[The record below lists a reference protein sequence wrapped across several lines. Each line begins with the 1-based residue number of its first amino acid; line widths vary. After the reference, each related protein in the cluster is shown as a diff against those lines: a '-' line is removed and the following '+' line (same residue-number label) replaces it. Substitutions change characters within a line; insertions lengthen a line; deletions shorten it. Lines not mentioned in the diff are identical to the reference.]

1 MLKRLLLLTLLLLSG
16 VVSAQVVGEITD
28 TKGEKL
34 PYVNIYLENSFTG
47 TTSNQEGNY
56 ELEISQP
63 GDYTIVYQFLGY
75 KTQKKQA
82 NIQSFPYTINVSL
95 AEESTSLEEVVINS
109 DENPADR
116 VIRKAIA
123 NRKKNLA
130 KVEAYTA
137 DFYSR
142 GIWKIEN
149 APEKILGQEVG
160 DLGGGLDSTR
170 SGIVYLSETKS
181 KIKFKAPDD
190 FHEKIIASK
199 VSGDDNGFSLN
210 SAQDAD
216 FTFYNNTIELNAE
229 LVSPIADYAFNYYDY
244 KLEGIFYD
252 DLGNLVNKIKVIPKR
267 PKDRVFSGTIY
278 ILEDSW
284 EIYGIELTTTGE
296 STQITPIETLVF
308 KQNFTYSEK
317 DELWVK
323 LSQTVEFTWKIFG
336 IGGNGR
342 FSAVYSDYDFNP
354 QFTRE
359 DFSNEILSFAENANE
374 KDSMYWEKI
383 RPIPLTTEEVDD
395 YIRKDSIQERKNSRV
410 YKDSVDQV
418 RNKFKITDPL
428 FGYSYRNSFKQYSW
442 NISGPIEGIRYNTV
456 QGWNTTVNANFTK
469 WEEDYNKYWGLN
481 ASANYGLAD
490 DRLRVKG
497 GFIKKF
503 NNKSKPY
510 FTLNGGIE
518 AKQIND
524 TEPISTLVSSVASI
538 LFDKNYLKIYDRT
551 FVEARYSE
559 EIFNGFRLYANASF
573 ERRSALFDDPEI
585 IEDEDEFTANNPL
598 APNDFDSTPFEDHNI
613 AKIGITGRI
622 NFDQKYYNYPDGK
635 YNVTNSDY
643 PTLYFSYEK
652 GFAATVDDYNF
663 DHFKVMANQR
673 VSLQNK
679 GDFEYSLKGGKFLN
693 GENISLV
700 DHQHFNGNLTHV
712 KLDPSINQFN
722 LLPYYGYSANDTYG
736 ELHAE
741 HNFKGYL
748 LGKIPLLRSLN
759 FNTVIGVNSLWTTG
773 NKPYSEYSVGISN
786 IGFGKYRILRVDYV
800 KAYQGG
806 WQDSGV
812 MFGLSIGM

>member
-1 MLKRLLLLTLLLLSG
+1 MKRLLLLTLLLLSG

-56 ELEISQP
+56 ELEISKP

-75 KTQKKQA
+75 KTQKKQV

-469 WEEDYNKYWGLN
+469 WKDDYNKYWGLN

-598 APNDFDSTPFEDHNI
+598 APNDFDSAPFEDHNI

-663 DHFKVMANQR
+663 DHFKMMANQR

-700 DHQHFNGNLTHV
+700 DHQHFNGNLTHI

>member
-1 MLKRLLLLTLLLLSG
+1 MKRLLLLTLLLHSG
-16 VVSAQVVGEITD
+16 GISAQVVGEITD

-56 ELEISQP
+56 ELEISKP

-75 KTQKKQA
+75 KTQKKQV

-598 APNDFDSTPFEDHNI
+598 APNDFDSAPFEDHNI

-622 NFDQKYYNYPDGK
+622 NFNQKYYNYPDGK

-663 DHFKVMANQR
+663 DHFKIMANQR

-736 ELHAE
+736 EFHAE

-786 IGFGKYRILRVDYV
+786 IGFGKYRILRLDYV

>member
-1 MLKRLLLLTLLLLSG
+1 MKRLLLLTLLLLSG

-56 ELEISQP
+56 ELEISKP

-75 KTQKKQA
+75 KTQKKQV

-284 EIYGIELTTTGE
+284 EIYGIELMTTGE

-598 APNDFDSTPFEDHNI
+598 APNDFDSAPFEDHNI

>member
-1 MLKRLLLLTLLLLSG
+1 M
-16 VVSAQVVGEITD
+16 VSAQVVGEITD

-56 ELEISQP
+56 ELEISKP

-75 KTQKKQA
+75 KTQKKQV

-284 EIYGIELTTTGE
+284 EIYGIELMTTGE

-428 FGYSYRNSFKQYSW
+428 FGYSYRNSHEQYSW

-551 FVEARYSE
+551 FIEARYSE

-598 APNDFDSTPFEDHNI
+598 APNDFDSAPFEDHNI

-663 DHFKVMANQR
+663 DHFKMMANQR

-700 DHQHFNGNLTHV
+700 DHQHFNGNLTHI

>member
-1 MLKRLLLLTLLLLSG
+1 M
-16 VVSAQVVGEITD
+16 VSAQVVGEITD

-56 ELEISQP
+56 ELEISKP

-75 KTQKKQA
+75 KTQKKQV

-284 EIYGIELTTTGE
+284 EIYGIELMTTGE

-551 FVEARYSE
+551 FVEVRYSE

-598 APNDFDSTPFEDHNI
+598 APNDFDSAPFEDHNI

-663 DHFKVMANQR
+663 DHFKMMANQR

>member
-1 MLKRLLLLTLLLLSG
+1 MLSG

-56 ELEISQP
+56 ELEISKP

-75 KTQKKQA
+75 KTQKKQV

-284 EIYGIELTTTGE
+284 EIYGIELMTTGE

-598 APNDFDSTPFEDHNI
+598 APNDFDSAPFEDHNI

>member
-1 MLKRLLLLTLLLLSG
+1 MI
-16 VVSAQVVGEITD
+16 SAQVVGEITD

-75 KTQKKQA
+75 KTQKKQV

-284 EIYGIELTTTGE
+284 EIYGIELMTTGE

-551 FVEARYSE
+551 FIEARYSE

-598 APNDFDSTPFEDHNI
+598 APNDFDSAPFEDHNI

-663 DHFKVMANQR
+663 DHFKMMANQR

>member
-1 MLKRLLLLTLLLLSG
+1 M
-16 VVSAQVVGEITD
+16 VSAQVVGEITD

-56 ELEISQP
+56 ELEISKP

-75 KTQKKQA
+75 KTQKKQV

-395 YIRKDSIQERKNSRV
+395 YIRKDSIQERKNSKV

-456 QGWNTTVNANFTK
+456 QGWNTTINANFTK
-469 WEEDYNKYWGLN
+469 WGDDYNKYWGLN

-551 FVEARYSE
+551 FIEARYSE

-598 APNDFDSTPFEDHNI
+598 APNDFDSAPFEDHNI

-663 DHFKVMANQR
+663 DHFKMMANQR

>member
-1 MLKRLLLLTLLLLSG
+1 MLSG

-75 KTQKKQA
+75 KTQKKQV

-278 ILEDSW
+278 ILEDTW

-551 FVEARYSE
+551 FIEARYSE

-598 APNDFDSTPFEDHNI
+598 APNDFDSAPFEDHNI

-663 DHFKVMANQR
+663 DHFKMMANQR

>member
-1 MLKRLLLLTLLLLSG
+1 LKRLLLLTLLLLSG
-16 VVSAQVVGEITD
+16 VISAQVVGEITD

-75 KTQKKQA
+75 KTQKKQV

-395 YIRKDSIQERKNSRV
+395 YIRKDSIQERKNSKV

-456 QGWNTTVNANFTK
+456 QGWNTTINANFTK
-469 WEEDYNKYWGLN
+469 WEDDYNKYWGLN

-551 FVEARYSE
+551 FIEARYSE

-598 APNDFDSTPFEDHNI
+598 APNDFDSAPFEDHNI

>member
-1 MLKRLLLLTLLLLSG
+1 LKRLLLLTLLLHSG
-16 VVSAQVVGEITD
+16 GISAQVVGEITD

-56 ELEISQP
+56 ELEISKP

-75 KTQKKQA
+75 KTQKKQV

-598 APNDFDSTPFEDHNI
+598 APNDFDSAPFEDHNI

-622 NFDQKYYNYPDGK
+622 NFNQKYYNYPDGK

-663 DHFKVMANQR
+663 DHFKIMANQR

-736 ELHAE
+736 EFHAE

-786 IGFGKYRILRVDYV
+786 IGFGKYRILRLDYV

>member
-1 MLKRLLLLTLLLLSG
+1 MLLSG

>member
-1 MLKRLLLLTLLLLSG
+1 MLKRLLLLTLLLHSG
-16 VVSAQVVGEITD
+16 GISAQVVGEITD

-56 ELEISQP
+56 ELEISKP

-75 KTQKKQA
+75 KTQKKQV

-598 APNDFDSTPFEDHNI
+598 APNDFDSAPFEDHNI

-622 NFDQKYYNYPDGK
+622 NFNQKYYNYPDGK

-663 DHFKVMANQR
+663 DHFKIMANQR

-736 ELHAE
+736 EFHAE

-786 IGFGKYRILRVDYV
+786 IGFGKYRILRLDYV

>member
-1 MLKRLLLLTLLLLSG
+1 MKRLLLLTLLLLSG

-56 ELEISQP
+56 ELEISKP

-75 KTQKKQA
+75 KTQKKQV

-284 EIYGIELTTTGE
+284 EIYGIELMTTGE

-551 FVEARYSE
+551 FVEVRYSE

-598 APNDFDSTPFEDHNI
+598 APNDFDSAPFEDHNI

-663 DHFKVMANQR
+663 DHFKMMANQR

>member
-1 MLKRLLLLTLLLLSG
+1 MLSG

-75 KTQKKQA
+75 KTQKKQV

-573 ERRSALFDDPEI
+573 ERRSALFDNPEI
-585 IEDEDEFTANNPL
+585 IEDEGEFTANNPL
-598 APNDFDSTPFEDHNI
+598 APNDFDSAPFEDHNI

-663 DHFKVMANQR
+663 DHFKMMANQR

>member
-1 MLKRLLLLTLLLLSG
+1 M
-16 VVSAQVVGEITD
+16 VSAQVVGEITD

-56 ELEISQP
+56 ELEISKP

-75 KTQKKQA
+75 KTQKKQV

-428 FGYSYRNSFKQYSW
+428 FGYSYRNSFRQYSW

-469 WEEDYNKYWGLN
+469 WEDDYNKYWGLN

-551 FVEARYSE
+551 FIEARYSE

-598 APNDFDSTPFEDHNI
+598 APNDFDSAPFEDHNI

-652 GFAATVDDYNF
+652 GFASTVDDYNF
-663 DHFKVMANQR
+663 DHFKMMANQR

>member
-1 MLKRLLLLTLLLLSG
+1 MLSG

-56 ELEISQP
+56 ELEISKP

-75 KTQKKQA
+75 KTQKKQV

-267 PKDRVFSGTIY
+267 PKDRVFSGIIY

-469 WEEDYNKYWGLN
+469 WKDDYNKYWGLN

-598 APNDFDSTPFEDHNI
+598 APNDFDSAPFEDHNI

-663 DHFKVMANQR
+663 DHFKIMANQR

>member
-1 MLKRLLLLTLLLLSG
+1 MLSG

-56 ELEISQP
+56 ELEISKS

-75 KTQKKQA
+75 KTQKKQV

-267 PKDRVFSGTIY
+267 PKDRVFSGIIY

-598 APNDFDSTPFEDHNI
+598 APNDFDSAPFEDHNI

>member
-1 MLKRLLLLTLLLLSG
+1 MKRLLLLTLLLLSG

>member
-1 MLKRLLLLTLLLLSG
+1 MI
-16 VVSAQVVGEITD
+16 SAQVVGEITD

-75 KTQKKQA
+75 KTQKKQV

-284 EIYGIELTTTGE
+284 EIYGIELMTTGE

-551 FVEARYSE
+551 FVEVRYSE

-598 APNDFDSTPFEDHNI
+598 APNDFDSAPFEDHNI

-663 DHFKVMANQR
+663 DHFKMMANQR

-700 DHQHFNGNLTHV
+700 DHQHFNGNLTHI

>member
-1 MLKRLLLLTLLLLSG
+1 M
-16 VVSAQVVGEITD
+16 VSAQVVGEITD

-56 ELEISQP
+56 ELEISKP

-75 KTQKKQA
+75 KTQKKQV

-428 FGYSYRNSFKQYSW
+428 FGYSYRNSHEQYSW

-551 FVEARYSE
+551 FIEARYSE

-598 APNDFDSTPFEDHNI
+598 APNDFDSAPFEDHNI

>member
-1 MLKRLLLLTLLLLSG
+1 MLLSG

-75 KTQKKQA
+75 KTQKKQV

-284 EIYGIELTTTGE
+284 EIYGIELMTTGE

-428 FGYSYRNSFKQYSW
+428 FGYSYRNSHEQYSW

-551 FVEARYSE
+551 FIEARYSE

-598 APNDFDSTPFEDHNI
+598 APNDFDSAPFEDHNI

-663 DHFKVMANQR
+663 DHFKMMANQR

-700 DHQHFNGNLTHV
+700 DHQHFNGNLTHI

>member
-1 MLKRLLLLTLLLLSG
+1 MKRLLLLTLLLLSG

-56 ELEISQP
+56 ELEISKP

-75 KTQKKQA
+75 KTQKKQV

-395 YIRKDSIQERKNSRV
+395 YIRKDSIQERKNSKV

-551 FVEARYSE
+551 FIEARYSE

-598 APNDFDSTPFEDHNI
+598 APNDFDSAPFEDHNI

-673 VSLQNK
+673 VRLQNK

>member
-1 MLKRLLLLTLLLLSG
+1 M
-16 VVSAQVVGEITD
+16 VSAQVVGEITD

-56 ELEISQP
+56 ELEISKP

-75 KTQKKQA
+75 KTQKKQV

-284 EIYGIELTTTGE
+284 EIYGIELMTTGE

-551 FVEARYSE
+551 FVEVRYSE

-573 ERRSALFDDPEI
+573 ERRSVLFDDPEI

-598 APNDFDSTPFEDHNI
+598 APNDFDSAPFEDHNI

-663 DHFKVMANQR
+663 DHFKMMANQR

>member
-1 MLKRLLLLTLLLLSG
+1 MI
-16 VVSAQVVGEITD
+16 SAQVVGEITD

-75 KTQKKQA
+75 KTQKKQV

-284 EIYGIELTTTGE
+284 EIYGIELMTTGE

-395 YIRKDSIQERKNSRV
+395 YIRKDSIQERKNSKV

-551 FVEARYSE
+551 FIEARYSE

-598 APNDFDSTPFEDHNI
+598 APNDFDSAPFEDHNI

-663 DHFKVMANQR
+663 DHFKIMANQR

>member
-1 MLKRLLLLTLLLLSG
+1 MLSG

-56 ELEISQP
+56 ELEISKS

-75 KTQKKQA
+75 KTQKKQV

-267 PKDRVFSGTIY
+267 PKDRVFSGIIY

-469 WEEDYNKYWGLN
+469 WKDDYNKYWGLN

-598 APNDFDSTPFEDHNI
+598 APNDFDSAPFEDHNI

-663 DHFKVMANQR
+663 DHFKIMANQR

>member
-1 MLKRLLLLTLLLLSG
+1 M
-16 VVSAQVVGEITD
+16 VSAQVVGEITD

-56 ELEISQP
+56 ELEISKP

-75 KTQKKQA
+75 KTQKKQV

-284 EIYGIELTTTGE
+284 EIYGIELMTTGE

-551 FVEARYSE
+551 FVEVRYSE

-598 APNDFDSTPFEDHNI
+598 APNDFDSAPFEDHNI

-663 DHFKVMANQR
+663 DHFKMMANQR

-700 DHQHFNGNLTHV
+700 DHQHFNGNLTHI

-812 MFGLSIGM
+812 IFGLSIGM

>member
-1 MLKRLLLLTLLLLSG
+1 MLSG

-56 ELEISQP
+56 ELEISKS

-75 KTQKKQA
+75 KTQKKQV

-267 PKDRVFSGTIY
+267 PKDRVFSGIVY

-598 APNDFDSTPFEDHNI
+598 APNDFDSAPFEDHNI

>member
-1 MLKRLLLLTLLLLSG
+1 MKRLLLLTLLLLSG

-56 ELEISQP
+56 ELEISKP

-75 KTQKKQA
+75 KTQKKQV
-82 NIQSFPYTINVSL
+82 NIQSFPYMINVSL

-181 KIKFKAPDD
+181 KIKFKATDD

-442 NISGPIEGIRYNTV
+442 NISGPIEGIRYNAV

-469 WEEDYNKYWGLN
+469 WEDDYDKYWGLN

-551 FVEARYSE
+551 FIEARYSE

-573 ERRSALFDDPEI
+573 ERRSVLFDDPEI

-598 APNDFDSTPFEDHNI
+598 APNDFDSAPFEDHNI

>member
-1 MLKRLLLLTLLLLSG
+1 M
-16 VVSAQVVGEITD
+16 VSAQVVGEITD

-56 ELEISQP
+56 ELEISKP

-75 KTQKKQA
+75 KTQKKQV

-284 EIYGIELTTTGE
+284 EIYGIELMTTGE

-551 FVEARYSE
+551 FVEVRYSE

-598 APNDFDSTPFEDHNI
+598 APNDFDSAPFEDHNI

-663 DHFKVMANQR
+663 DHFKMMANQR

-700 DHQHFNGNLTHV
+700 DHQHFNGNLTHI

>member
-1 MLKRLLLLTLLLLSG
+1 MLSG

-56 ELEISQP
+56 ELEISKP

-75 KTQKKQA
+75 KTQKKQV
-82 NIQSFPYTINVSL
+82 NIQYFPYTINVSL

-181 KIKFKAPDD
+181 KIKFKAPND

-395 YIRKDSIQERKNSRV
+395 YIRKDSIQERKNSRI

-551 FVEARYSE
+551 FIEARYSE

-598 APNDFDSTPFEDHNI
+598 APNDFDSAPFEDHNI

-663 DHFKVMANQR
+663 DHFKMMANQR

>member
-1 MLKRLLLLTLLLLSG
+1 M
-16 VVSAQVVGEITD
+16 
-28 TKGEKL
+28 
-34 PYVNIYLENSFTG
+34 
-47 TTSNQEGNY
+47 
-56 ELEISQP
+56 
-63 GDYTIVYQFLGY
+63 
-75 KTQKKQA
+75 
-82 NIQSFPYTINVSL
+82 
-95 AEESTSLEEVVINS
+95 
-109 DENPADR
+109 
-116 VIRKAIA
+116 
-123 NRKKNLA
+123 
-130 KVEAYTA
+130 
-137 DFYSR
+137 
-142 GIWKIEN
+142 
-149 APEKILGQEVG
+149 
-160 DLGGGLDSTR
+160 
-170 SGIVYLSETKS
+170 
-181 KIKFKAPDD
+181 
-190 FHEKIIASK
+190 
-199 VSGDDNGFSLN
+199 
-210 SAQDAD
+210 
-216 FTFYNNTIELNAE
+216 
-229 LVSPIADYAFNYYDY
+229 
-244 KLEGIFYD
+244 
-252 DLGNLVNKIKVIPKR
+252 IPKR
-267 PKDRVFSGTIY
+267 PKDRVFSGIIY

-469 WEEDYNKYWGLN
+469 WKDDYNKYWGLN

-598 APNDFDSTPFEDHNI
+598 APNDFDSAPFEDHNI

>member
-1 MLKRLLLLTLLLLSG
+1 MI
-16 VVSAQVVGEITD
+16 SAQVVGEITD

-34 PYVNIYLENSFTG
+34 SYVNIYLENSFTG

-75 KTQKKQA
+75 KTQKKQV

-95 AEESTSLEEVVINS
+95 AEESTSLEEVIINS

-284 EIYGIELTTTGE
+284 EIYGIELMTTGE

-551 FVEARYSE
+551 FIEARYSE

-598 APNDFDSTPFEDHNI
+598 APNDFDSAPFEDHNI

-663 DHFKVMANQR
+663 DHFKIMANQR

-693 GENISLV
+693 GDNISLV

>member
-1 MLKRLLLLTLLLLSG
+1 MKKLLLLTLLLLSG
-16 VVSAQVVGEITD
+16 VISAQVVGEITD
-28 TKGEKL
+28 TNGEKL

-56 ELEISQP
+56 ELEISKP
-63 GDYTIVYQFLGY
+63 GEYTIVYQFLGF
-75 KTQKKQA
+75 KTQKKTV
-82 NIQSFPYTINVSL
+82 NIQSFPYTLNVSL
-95 AEESTSLEEVVINS
+95 EEESTSLEEVVINS

-116 VIRKAIA
+116 VIRKAIE

-181 KIKFKAPDD
+181 KIKFKAPND
-190 FHEKIIASK
+190 FHEKIMASK

-229 LVSPIADYAFNYYDY
+229 LVSPIADYAFNYYNY

-296 STQITPIETLVF
+296 STQIAPIETLVF

-317 DELWVK
+317 DKLWVK

-342 FSAVYSDYDFNP
+342 FSAVYSDYNFNP

-374 KDSMYWEKI
+374 KDSMFWEKT
-383 RPIPLTTEEVDD
+383 RPIPLTSEETND
-395 YIRKDSIQERKNSRV
+395 YIKKDSIQERKNSKV

-428 FGYSYRNSFKQYSW
+428 FGYSYRNSHQQYSW

-469 WEEDYNKYWGLN
+469 WEDDYNKYWGLN

-573 ERRSALFDDPEI
+573 ERRNALFDDPEI
-585 IEDEDEFTANNPL
+585 IEDEEDYTPNNPL
-598 APNDFDSTPFEDHNI
+598 SVDDFSSAPFQDHNI
-613 AKIGITGRI
+613 AKVGITGRI

-663 DHFKVMANQR
+663 DHFKIMANQK

-748 LGKIPLLRSLN
+748 LGKIPLLRALN
-759 FNTVIGVNSLWTTG
+759 FNTVIGVNSLWTSG

-806 WQDSGV
+806 WQDSGI

>member
-1 MLKRLLLLTLLLLSG
+1 MKRLLLLTLLLLSG
-16 VVSAQVVGEITD
+16 VISAQVVGEITD

-75 KTQKKQA
+75 KTQKKQV

-95 AEESTSLEEVVINS
+95 AEESTSLEEVIINS

-573 ERRSALFDDPEI
+573 ERRSTLFDDPEI

-598 APNDFDSTPFEDHNI
+598 APNDFDSAPFEDHNI

-663 DHFKVMANQR
+663 DHFKMMANQR